1 MIIHWLWFLLSF
13 IKDKGDV
20 DDGDNDNSLSPQ
32 KFKETDN
39 KDLTSVEAVL
49 ISTPV

>member
-1 MIIHWLWFLLSF
+1 MVPAVIFF
-13 IKDKGDV
+13 NDKGNI
-20 DDGDNDNSLSPQ
+20 DDDNDNSLSPQ